1 MGRDSRKNGE
11 QGQQICADRPLQSDV
26 VRLLRPTSHR
36 TFIKKPA
43 QTRVSL
49 SRERE
54 KHVFSVGFG
63 CIRAQQAQQSA
74 SNERW
79 GGERKLCD

>member
-26 VRLLRPTSHR
+26 VRSLILTSHR

-43 QTRVSL
+43 QTRVSVGQ
-49 SRERE
+49 ERE
-54 KHVFSVGFG
+54 KHVFSAGFG
-63 CIRAQQAQQSA
+63 GTRAQESI
-74 SNERW
+74 
-79 GGERKLCD
+79 K